1 MDESAWARSPNSGQW
16 HHLTRFGPRYYTA
29 CGDAY
34 YAEEVRA
41 EMAAQ
46 WTPGASE
53 DVCPD
58 CLGSTG
64 LPAGPAVATFS

>member
-34 YAEEVRA
+34 YAEEVMA
-41 EMAAQ
+41 EIAARR
-46 WTPGASE
+46 TPQAS
-53 DVCPD
+53 DDICTD
-58 CLGSTG
+58 CLGSIG
-64 LPAGPAVATFS
+64 LPAEPAIAIFN